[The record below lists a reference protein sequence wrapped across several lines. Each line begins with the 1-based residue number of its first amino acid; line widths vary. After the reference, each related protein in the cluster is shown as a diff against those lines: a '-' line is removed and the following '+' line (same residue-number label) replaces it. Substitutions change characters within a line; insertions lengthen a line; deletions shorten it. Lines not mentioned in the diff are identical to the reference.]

1 LFDGFQIRLAVD
13 YGSHFLLPNKHLIFL
28 QIMLQSAGYY
38 LIKRIMA
45 TVTNTQFIPAAL
57 AARKEL
63 DLRAGDTVRVHVK
76 IQEKGKTRIQMFE
89 GLVLARKHGSE
100 AGATFTVRKISH
112 GVGVERIFPLYSP
125 SIDKIEII
133 RRAKVRRAKLYFIRE
148 KVSKMI
154 RRKMRNFKDFFI
166 SSNDLVVPESEMM
179 DEVVEEVI
187 ETPEV
192 SESNDSVEPTE
203 ETQISEE

>member
-1 LFDGFQIRLAVD
+1 MSR
-13 YGSHFLLPNKHLIFL
+13 
-28 QIMLQSAGYY
+28 GYY
-38 LIKRIMA
+38 LINIRMA

-63 DLRAGDTVRVHVK
+63 DLRTGDTVRVHVK
-76 IQEKGKTRIQMFE
+76 IVEKGKTRTQMFE

-125 SIDKIEII
+125 SIDKIEVI

-148 KVSKMI
+148 KVTKAI

-166 SSNDLVVPESEMM
+166 SSNNLEVPVDEMI
-179 DEVVEEVI
+179 EETIEETPEVI
-187 ETPEV
+187 ETEIV
-192 SESNDSVEPTE
+192 DTNSSESESKE
-203 ETQISEE
+203 

>member
-1 LFDGFQIRLAVD
+1 
-13 YGSHFLLPNKHLIFL
+13 
-28 QIMLQSAGYY
+28 MLQSAGYY

-63 DLRAGDTVRVHVK
+63 DLRSGDTVRVHVK

-154 RRKMRNFKDFFI
+154 RRKMRNFKDFFV

-179 DEVVEEVI
+179 DEVVEEVATEAPVATEI
-187 ETPEV
+187 VETEA
-192 SESNDSVEPTE
+192 VEKTE
-203 ETQISEE
+203 E

>member
-1 LFDGFQIRLAVD
+1 
-13 YGSHFLLPNKHLIFL
+13 
-28 QIMLQSAGYY
+28 MLQSAGYY

-154 RRKMRNFKDFFI
+154 RRKMRNFKDFFV

-179 DEVVEEVI
+179 EEVVEEVVTEAPATT
-187 ETPEV
+187 ET
-192 SESNDSVEPTE
+192 VEAEAAEKTE
-203 ETQISEE
+203 E